1 MTFEMKALDKYSNGT
16 MICVLT
22 GRDFT
27 LTESEGEIPPP
38 DCVVTEAMSLS
49 LVQFHGTN
57 QYSVEAFDVRLL
69 PTKKKTV

>member
-38 DCVVTEAMSLS
+38 DCVVTEAICV
-49 LVQFHGTN
+49 LVTCLVSWN
-57 QYSVEAFDVRLL
+57 KSI
-69 PTKKKTV
+69 